1 MQQPSGIE
9 AYTVG
14 RSFEVMP
21 IPMVPAACIEV
32 PAGPVTFIVES
43 RHLTDEVI
51 NHNALSQGH
60 EDGVVDDL
68 GVDDGGA
75 SLHVL
80 GTEDRLEH
88 LRFDCFDLEPHYHYI
103 RHARAHNVV
112 VAIDTHAEGDPVSW
126 ALGCVRQRLP
136 EMLEFA
142 GVPELAARVRAELD
156 LVLAPIG
163 EVEDLLVRAGSAAR
177 RMPG

>member
-1 MQQPSGIE
+1 VQQPSGIE

-14 RSFEVMP
+14 RTFQVMP
-21 IPMVPAACIEV
+21 IPMVPSACVAV
-32 PAGPVTFIVES
+32 PAGPVTFVVES

-60 EDGVVDDL
+60 QDGVVDDL

-80 GTEDRLEH
+80 GAEDGLEH
-88 LRFDCFDLEPHYHYI
+88 LRFDCFDLEPHYHYV
-103 RHARAHNVV
+103 RHAQADNVV
-112 VAIDTHAEGDPVSW
+112 VAIDTHAEGDPVEW
-126 ALGCVRQRLP
+126 ALGCVRRRLP

-142 GVPELAARVRAELD
+142 GVDDVAERVRTNPAVIAAALPRVAELLAA
-156 LVLAPIG
+156 
-163 EVEDLLVRAGSAAR
+163 AGR
-177 RMPG
+177 

>member
-21 IPMVPAACIEV
+21 IAMVPEACIEV

-80 GTEDRLEH
+80 GAEDRLEH

-103 RHARAHNVV
+103 RHAQAHNVV
-112 VAIDTHAEGDPVSW
+112 VAIDTHAEGDPVAW
-126 ALGCVRQRLP
+126 ALGCVRRRLP

-142 GVPELAARVRAELD
+142 GVDVLAAQVRADDTAVAAALPRVAEL
-156 LVLAPIG
+156 LAA
-163 EVEDLLVRAGSAAR
+163 AGR
-177 RMPG
+177 